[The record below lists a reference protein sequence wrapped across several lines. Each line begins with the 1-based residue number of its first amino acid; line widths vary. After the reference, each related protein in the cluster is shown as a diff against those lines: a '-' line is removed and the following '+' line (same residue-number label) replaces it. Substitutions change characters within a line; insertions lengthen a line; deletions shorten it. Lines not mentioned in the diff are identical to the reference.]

1 MSCRTRSCENSA
13 KYAQNMYCKCK
24 IYNQEPSHPRC
35 GVGEIDY
42 LKDLKLCHCIKDL
55 PYPRAF
61 PVKCCNPVV
70 KKTKIKEKY
79 RDGELERQTEERY
92 VAEYCSSK
100 KECVELR
107 YPPKKLP
114 RSSTLPKYLR
124 TDDCKSENCD
134 PPTTYYQPA
143 RRNLQGFLCVS
154 GAINRWKEI
163 TCQKVRRDMISWLVG
178 GESSSPRSPV
188 SKLRRVE
195 DEEGCKK
202 LF

>member
-1 MSCRTRSCENSA
+1 MLAFGRPLFGNLNFRFYSCSMSCRTRSCENSA

-143 RRNLQGFLCVS
+143 RRKCGAHNLGLFKVDFFTFTFLNPFKP
-154 GAINRWKEI
+154 ILFFERLH
-163 TCQKVRRDMISWLVG
+163 LVNN
-178 GESSSPRSPV
+178 
-188 SKLRRVE
+188 K
-195 DEEGCKK
+195 
-202 LF
+202 